1 MADNSQ
7 VFTQPL
13 FLGIDVGGTNIKLG
27 VVDDEGATVC
37 YTKFPSQAD
46 QSPEST
52 IGQIKPTIEKLLAE
66 TDYSFE
72 EIASVGVGTPGP
84 MDIEGGRLL
93 TPFNMPGW
101 HHFPIKD
108 QLQKTL
114 GKSVTY
120 TNDAGAAAFG
130 EYWIGSGRQY
140 SSMVLITLGTGV
152 GCGIIVN
159 DRSIDGAHSHG
170 AEIGHIVIDTTPDA
184 LTCSCGKTGHLE
196 AYASATGI
204 VARAKKALYSHPGSA
219 LQQSNMESSPLSAL
233 AVSQAADAGD
243 QLAKDLVGQT
253 AEYLG
258 RGIATM
264 AHIIDPEA
272 FILGGA
278 VNFGGD
284 ETPLGRSFL
293 DAVIAETRRLIFPVL
308 GEKLVINFAQ
318 LGSDAGYV
326 GAAGMARSQLIKSA
340 SL

>member
-1 MADNSQ
+1 MADSSQ
-7 VFTQPL
+7 VFSQPL
-13 FLGIDVGGTNIKLG
+13 FLGVDVGGTNIKIG

-46 QSPEST
+46 QPPE
-52 IGQIKPTIEKLLAE
+52 PTIERIRPVVEKLLE
-66 TDYSFE
+66 DTPYSFE
-72 EIASVGVGTPGP
+72 EIAAVGVGTPGP

-93 TPFNMPGW
+93 TPFNMPAW
-101 HHFPIKD
+101 HHYPIRS
-108 QLQKTL
+108 QLQRAT
-114 GKSVTY
+114 GKPVTF

-140 SSMVLITLGTGV
+140 NSMVLITLGTGV

-159 DRSIDGAHSHG
+159 DMSIDGAHSHG
-170 AEIGHIVIDTTPDA
+170 AEVGHVIIDTTPGA
-184 LTCSCGKTGHLE
+184 LLCSCGKRGHLE

-204 VARAKKALYSHPGSA
+204 VARAKTALRTHPESS
-219 LQQSNMESSPLSAL
+219 LLQSNEESSPLSAL
-233 AVSQAADAGD
+233 AVSQAASAGD
-243 QLAKDLVGQT
+243 TLAKELVAET
-253 AEYLG
+253 AVYLG
-258 RGIATM
+258 RGIAAM

-284 ETPLGRSFL
+284 QTPLGRAFL
-293 DAVIAETRRLIFPVL
+293 DDVIAAARKLIFPVL
-308 GEKLVINFAQ
+308 GEKLIVNFAK

-326 GAAGMARSQLIKSA
+326 GAAGMARAQLVKSA